1 MTDILELKNVD
12 SLDIDDVLR
21 KIEKSFQIQFGDKDF
36 KDAKTFG
43 ELCDI
48 IVGKIQL
55 DNTEDCTTQQAF
67 YRLRI
72 AICQTQ
78 SIHLEAINTNTDLK
92 TIFPRRVRIQ
102 KIKQVEVYLGFALKA
117 LRPKHWVMLTFVLIF
132 LASLVELFIKWQF
145 GLIGIL
151 FFMVGVNIAKKFGE
165 ELDLNTVGE
174 LAEKMA
180 SENYFK
186 SRRNA
191 TTVNRKEIV
200 DKIRNLFINDLALRA
215 SVLTRESTFI

>member
-1 MTDILELKNVD
+1 
-12 SLDIDDVLR
+12 
-21 KIEKSFQIQFGDKDF
+21 
-36 KDAKTFG
+36 
-43 ELCDI
+43 
-48 IVGKIQL
+48 
-55 DNTEDCTTQQAF
+55 
-67 YRLRI
+67 
-72 AICQTQ
+72 
-78 SIHLEAINTNTDLK
+78 
-92 TIFPRRVRIQ
+92 
-102 KIKQVEVYLGFALKA
+102 
-117 LRPKHWVMLTFVLIF
+117 MLIFVLIF

-180 SENYFK
+180 SENYLK